1 MLFLDSI
8 RRGLTYSIVL
18 PALLAVTMF
27 TSATPIPAEASSL
40 SKPMQPRCKWIAQ
53 INYDPPEPSEDF
65 RKILPEDYPTHKTR
79 VMHVIRDHNDREKLG
94 EKFHTAFLKV
104 YEKLALKVN
113 GDMILHT
120 YFDPSAGPPVVFT
133 ASGDS
138 STFFMDCEARIYD
151 QVAQTTG
158 PSMYILRMS
167 LVIHEPGNGVVSA
180 VFYYELA
187 PIPGEVVRG
196 RYKFIRDNE
205 FPSVG
210 EIRNLIVKPPHVPTA
225 SDLLV
230 PKTYEWP

>member
-1 MLFLDSI
+1 MLFLYSI
-8 RRGLTYSIVL
+8 RRCLTYSIVIT
-18 PALLAVTMF
+18 ALLAMTMF
-27 TSATPIPAEASSL
+27 TSATPIPAEASESGHSL
-40 SKPMQPRCKWIAQ
+40 PTPSRPKWIAQ
-53 INYDPPEPSEDF
+53 MDYDPPEPSEDF
-65 RKILPEDYPTHKTR
+65 RKILPKNYPTHKTR
-79 VMHVIRDHNDREKLG
+79 EIHVIRDLDVRERLG

-138 STFFMDCEARIYD
+138 ITFFMDCEARIYD

-167 LVIHEPGNGVVSA
+167 LVIHESGNGGVSA
-180 VFYYELA
+180 VSYYELA

-196 RYKFIRDNE
+196 RYK
-205 FPSVG
+205 
-210 EIRNLIVKPPHVPTA
+210 
-225 SDLLV
+225 
-230 PKTYEWP
+230 